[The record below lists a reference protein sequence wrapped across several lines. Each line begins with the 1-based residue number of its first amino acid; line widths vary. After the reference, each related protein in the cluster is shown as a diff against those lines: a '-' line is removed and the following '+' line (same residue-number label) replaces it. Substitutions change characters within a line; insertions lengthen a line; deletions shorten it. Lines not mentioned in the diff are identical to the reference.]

1 MQKINSHTQP
11 VSLLICALGGEG
23 GGVLTQ
29 WLIEV
34 ARSAGYAAQSTSIPG
49 VAQRTG
55 ATTYFIEVYPL
66 PIAELGA
73 RKPVFS
79 LNPIPGALDAVISSE
94 LLETARCASN
104 GLPSPERTL
113 IISSNSRT
121 LTTTERTAIGDGRLD
136 QTALLQIVQSACRA
150 HHVFDM
156 QALARQHGTIVS
168 AVMLGAVAASGLF
181 PFPKDAYLKI
191 VRQGGR
197 GADASLAGFEA
208 AWQMMQQVSA
218 PLQQVQQLMTDIA
231 AASTASSKFED
242 FPSEV
247 QTMLKLAHARVSEYQ
262 NAAYGDVYLTRLAQV
277 LKAEQQTDPQAS
289 HAYAVTNEMARWL
302 GLWMAFDDIIRVAEL
317 KSRAS
322 RSDRVRQESKA
333 QAADLLKVFDHFK
346 PGMPEFAAL
355 LPTSLAKHLLAW
367 DRKRVQRGAE
377 PFAWPLKL
385 GTHTVLGMLALRTLA
400 ALKHVRKFGSRF
412 AEEQTLI
419 LKWLDAV
426 VQGLQQDWQLGHE
439 LALCGRLIK
448 GYGTTNLR
456 GKENLLHVIDHL
468 APPSFG
474 NAADRAAAIR
484 QARDAALQDEA
495 GSALDQTLIKL
506 GAPAR
511 PIREQPIRWMPRAKN

>member
-1 MQKINSHTQP
+1 MQQINSHTQP
-11 VSLLICALGGEG
+11 ISLLICALGGEG

-29 WLIEV
+29 WLVEV
-34 ARSAGYAAQSTSIPG
+34 AHTAGYAAQSTSIPG

-66 PIAELGA
+66 PLAALGV

-113 IISSNSRT
+113 IISSNART
-121 LTTTERTAIGDGRLD
+121 LTTTERSAIGDGRLD
-136 QTALLQIVQSACRA
+136 TAALLQIVQSACRA

-156 QALARQHGTIVS
+156 QAIAHQHGTIVS
-168 AVMLGAVAASGLF
+168 AVMLGAIAGCGLF
-181 PFPKDAYLKI
+181 PFPKDAYLK
-191 VRQGGR
+191 VVKQGGR
-197 GADASLAGFEA
+197 GVAASVAGFEA
-208 AWQMMQQVSA
+208 AWQFMQQASV
-218 PLQQVQQLMTDIA
+218 PLNQVQQLVRDIA
-231 AASTASSKFED
+231 TASAAPSKFDHYPIEIH
-242 FPSEV
+242 
-247 QTMLKLAHARVSEYQ
+247 TMLKLAHARVSEYQ
-262 NAAYGDVYLTRLAQV
+262 NAAYGEVYLSRMAHV
-277 LKAEQQTDPQAS
+277 LKAEQQADSAAS
-289 HAYAVTNEMARWL
+289 HAYAATNEMARWM

-322 RSDRVRQESKA
+322 RSSRVRQESKA
-333 QAADLLKVFDHFK
+333 QATDLLKVFDHFK

-355 LPTSLAKHLLAW
+355 LPLSIAKYLLAW

-377 PFAWPLKL
+377 PFALPLKL
-385 GTHTVLGMLALRTLA
+385 GSHTVMGMLALRSLA
-400 ALKHVRKFGSRF
+400 ALKHVRKYGSRYR
-412 AEEQTLI
+412 EEQALI
-419 LKWLDAV
+419 TQWVDAV
-426 VQGLQQDWQLGHE
+426 IAGLQEDWQLGYE

-456 GKENLLHVIDHL
+456 GKENLLHVMHHL
-468 APPSFG
+468 AHPAFG
-474 NAADRAAAIR
+474 IATARAAAIR
-484 QARDAALQDEA
+484 LARDAALQDEA

-511 PIREQPIRWMPRAKN
+511 PVKEQPIRWIPRPKN